1 MGTRSIT
8 HIQFRHEGEVQPV
21 ATFYRQYDGYPE
33 THGLEMAKILN
44 GFTKDSQGRMDTQ
57 LGRFA
62 NGHDDMAFQL
72 LAILKSAHGPYNL
85 YLTPVGGENMGEEF
99 IYTVTFE
106 EEATFIAF
114 KDLYG
119 PGEQDELNPAQFI
132 QTYDPDLQVQQPDQD
147 PELPF

>member
-8 HIQFRHEGEVQPV
+8 HIQFRHAGKVQPV
-21 ATFYRQYDGYPE
+21 VTFYRQYDGYPE
-33 THGLEMAKILN
+33 AHGLEMAKILN
-44 GFTKDSQGRMDTQ
+44 GFKPTGDK
-57 LGRFA
+57 LGEFA
-62 NGHDDMAFQL
+62 NGHDDMAFQF

-99 IYTVTFE
+99 IYTVTFG

-114 KDLYG
+114 KDLCG

-132 QTYDPDLQVQQPDQD
+132 QTYDPNLQVQQPDQD